1 MGKDY
6 IPKGIVSTAIRKA
19 KMKTLNDMWVY
30 ADGFAI
36 CPLDVPS
43 RDKFTKARAIKEK
56 CETLACSAAGAQIGK
71 SPMKGKHNA
80 I

>member
-1 MGKDY
+1 
-6 IPKGIVSTAIRKA
+6 
-19 KMKTLNDMWVY
+19 MKIMHEIWLYV
-30 ADGFAI
+30 DGFAI

-43 RDKFTKARAIKEK
+43 CDKFTKARAIREK
-56 CETLACSAAGAQIGK
+56 CETLACGAAGAQIGE